1 MLTVSG
7 AVLEV
12 GPATVR
18 IRPNRHSDGKSR
30 VPACTTSISGDLI
43 AAALAGIDDM
53 TVLLDERPVAVADLW
68 RRVISASVE
77 SQCRALT
84 IVHPSWWPPHR
95 VTRIVD
101 TASSVVGDVRAL
113 PRSAA
118 VADGESATIVEI
130 ADDVIAVS
138 GPGRSPLVLARTDD
152 PQDAARTIGN
162 DSGRSVL
169 IDAAPGVAGGAEYAR
184 DLMTALRRRGVAAR
198 PAGLSDVSAPTVEA
212 PPVPA
217 PRRWRGPVVVA
228 ASAALTL
235 SVLGLTASRPH
246 TPAPAL
252 DVIDIVEGRITVR
265 IPARWPITRITAGP
279 GSRRIQ
285 ASAPDAPN
293 VAVHV
298 TQSYSPGEVLDRT
311 ADVLRQAV
319 AEQPRGVFVDFNP
332 ADRRGGRPAVTY
344 REVRVG
350 RDIRWTVVL
359 DGATRISI
367 GCQSAPGRE
376 DAVAEAC
383 ERAVESAHELAGT
396 NGSG

>member
-1 MLTVSG
+1 M
-7 AVLEV
+7 A
-12 GPATVR
+12 
-18 IRPNRHSDGKSR
+18 D
-30 VPACTTSISGDLI
+30 CTTSISVDLI
-43 AAALAGIDDM
+43 AAALAGIDDT

-77 SQCRALT
+77 PHCRALT
-84 IVHPSWWPPHR
+84 VVHPSWWTPHR
-95 VTRIVD
+95 VKRIVD
-101 TASSVVGDVRAL
+101 TAASVVGDVRAL

-118 VADGESATIVEI
+118 ITDGESATVVEI

-138 GPGRSPLVLARTDD
+138 GAGRSPLVLARTDD
-152 PQDAARTIGN
+152 PREVARTIGN
-162 DSGRSVL
+162 DSGRGIL
-169 IDAAPGVAGGAEYAR
+169 IDAPPGVAGGAEYAR
-184 DLMTALRRRGVAAR
+184 DLLTALRQRGVAAR
-198 PAGLSDVSAPTVEA
+198 PAVVRDVSAPTVAA
-212 PPVPA
+212 PSVPS
-217 PRRWRGPVVVA
+217 PRRWRGPVSVA

-235 SVLGLTASRPH
+235 CALGLTAGRPH

-265 IPARWPITRITAGP
+265 IPARWPITRITAGR

-293 VAVHV
+293 VALHV
-298 TQSYSPGEVLDRT
+298 TQSYSPGEILDRT
-311 ADVLRQAV
+311 AAVLRQAV

-376 DAVAEAC
+376 DVVAEAC
-383 ERAVESAHELAGT
+383 ERAIESARELVGT
-396 NGSG
+396 DGPT